1 MEASEKKWDEQG
13 VREGRFEAFREIIRA
28 LRSEGGCPWDRR
40 QTFESLKPCMI
51 NELTESVAG
60 INLYQET
67 GDAENLCEEL
77 GDLLLQVVL
86 LAQIAE
92 EDGLFAIEDVVRG
105 VSRKMLRRHPHVFGR
120 LTAEES
126 GLGEVWDVKTL
137 YAAAEQGDAPD
148 DVPEKQAVGS
158 RETENIAGAGMPAQ
172 QVCGSRGTENA
183 AEANVSDG
191 APGGASLSAQ
201 EIPGLWDAVK
211 RAEKQRKRPGQ
222 EQQEKAAFADAAR
235 EVIAHEERE
244 LCRSRTNTQKGNPLP

>member
-105 VSRKMLRRHPHVFGR
+105 VSRKMLRRHPHVFGQ

-126 GLGEVWDVKTL
+126 GLGEAWDMK
-137 YAAAEQGDAPD
+137 
-148 DVPEKQAVGS
+148 
-158 RETENIAGAGMPAQ
+158 
-172 QVCGSRGTENA
+172 
-183 AEANVSDG
+183 
-191 APGGASLSAQ
+191 SLTAQ

-244 LCRSRTNTQKGNPLP
+244 LCRSHTNIQKGNPLP

>member
-105 VSRKMLRRHPHVFGR
+105 VSRKMLRRHPHVFGQ

-126 GLGEVWDVKTL
+126 GLGEAWDVK
-137 YAAAEQGDAPD
+137 
-148 DVPEKQAVGS
+148 
-158 RETENIAGAGMPAQ
+158 
-172 QVCGSRGTENA
+172 
-183 AEANVSDG
+183 
-191 APGGASLSAQ
+191 SLTAQ

>member
-13 VREGRFEAFREIIRA
+13 VREGRFEAFWEIIRA

-105 VSRKMLRRHPHVFGR
+105 VSRKMLRRHPHVFGQ

-126 GLGEVWDVKTL
+126 GLGEAWDVKTL
-137 YAAAEQGDAPD
+137 YAAAEQGDAPA
-148 DVPEKQAVGS
+148 EQA
-158 RETENIAGAGMPAQ
+158 
-172 QVCGSRGTENA
+172 CGSRGTENA

>member
-105 VSRKMLRRHPHVFGR
+105 ASRKMLRRHPHVFGQ

-126 GLGEVWDVKTL
+126 GLGEVWDVK
-137 YAAAEQGDAPD
+137 
-148 DVPEKQAVGS
+148 
-158 RETENIAGAGMPAQ
+158 
-172 QVCGSRGTENA
+172 
-183 AEANVSDG
+183 
-191 APGGASLSAQ
+191 SLTAQ

-211 RAEKQRKRPGQ
+211 RAEKQCKRPGQ

>member
-1 MEASEKKWDEQG
+1 MEAGVKKWDEQG
-13 VREGRFEAFREIIRA
+13 VREGRFESFREIIRV
-28 LRSEGGCPWDRR
+28 LRAEGGCPWDRE

-60 INLYQET
+60 INLYQAT

-92 EDGLFAIEDVVRG
+92 EGGLFAIEDVVRG
-105 VSRKMLRRHPHVFGR
+105 VSRKMLRRHPEVFGQ

-126 GLGEVWDVKTL
+126 GLGKAWDVKTL
-137 YAAAEQGDAPD
+137 YAEAGQEAMPD
-148 DVPEKQAVGS
+148 
-158 RETENIAGAGMPAQ
+158 
-172 QVCGSRGTENA
+172 
-183 AEANVSDG
+183 
-191 APGGASLSAQ
+191 AQ

-235 EVIAHEERE
+235 EVIAHEEQE
-244 LCRSRTNTQKGNPLP
+244 LFKAAQTRTQL

>member
-67 GDAENLCEEL
+67 GDAGNLCEEL

-105 VSRKMLRRHPHVFGR
+105 ASRKMLRRHPHVFGQ

-137 YAAAEQGDAPD
+137 YAAAEQGDAPA
-148 DVPEKQAVGS
+148 EQA
-158 RETENIAGAGMPAQ
+158 
-172 QVCGSRGTENA
+172 CGSRGTENA
-183 AEANVSDG
+183 ADANVSDG
-191 APGGASLSAQ
+191 ASGGASLTAQ

-211 RAEKQRKRPGQ
+211 RAEKQCKRPGQ

-244 LCRSRTNTQKGNPLP
+244 LCRSRINTQKGNPLP

>member
-105 VSRKMLRRHPHVFGR
+105 ASRKMIRRHPHVFGQ

-126 GLGEVWDVKTL
+126 GLGEAWDMK
-137 YAAAEQGDAPD
+137 
-148 DVPEKQAVGS
+148 
-158 RETENIAGAGMPAQ
+158 
-172 QVCGSRGTENA
+172 
-183 AEANVSDG
+183 
-191 APGGASLSAQ
+191 SLTAQ

-244 LCRSRTNTQKGNPLP
+244 LCRSHINTQKGNPLP